1 MIEASCGEPGGQA
14 ARRNAV
20 ARKASDA
27 LALAASPTFAV
38 MALLSGVPEGGH
50 AEMPGA
56 AHHASALSG
65 MVTMYVLMS
74 VFHAAP
80 WLRLFRAGTPTAPP

>member
-1 MIEASCGEPGGQA
+1 VSSAYCGEPGGQA
-14 ARRNAV
+14 VRRDTV
-20 ARKASDA
+20 LRWVTHG
-27 LALAASPTFAV
+27 LALAASPTFAI
-38 MALLSGVPEGGH
+38 MAVLTGLPGDGH
-50 AEMPGA
+50 AAMHGA
-56 AHHASALSG
+56 VGHTSPLSG